1 MGRRRSERRRR
12 WRRRRK
18 GRGRRGGGGGGE
30 EEEEGEEKGE
40 EEVST
45 WCFTSLSREML
56 SWQCSHG
63 AVSPRA
69 SSLLAPPTSCPALPS
84 LVDGDFPDF
93 VACLTMH
100 TGCRGRGRGRGNF

>member
-1 MGRRRSERRRR
+1 ME
-12 WRRRRK
+12 
-18 GRGRRGGGGGGE
+18 E
-30 EEEEGEEKGE
+30 EEEEGEEEGEEGE